1 MLTNRSSATRLR
13 ARLGNRSE
21 LSRAQAIAQHW
32 ATLPS
37 GPLAEIADLIELEL
51 SIPFG
56 LLRPDDSLERLLAPF
71 PLGNP
76 LTWLW
81 AEAALEDGIS
91 EINYQLAAR
100 SQDRSRP
107 APATVGELLAQWCRT
122 AV

>member
-13 ARLGNRSE
+13 ARLADRTE
-21 LSRAQAIAQHW
+21 LSRAQAIAQYW
-32 ATLPS
+32 ATLPP

-51 SIPFG
+51 SLPFG
-56 LLRPDDSLERLLAPF
+56 LLRPDDSLRRLLAPF

-100 SQDRSRP
+100 SQNRHSP
-107 APATVGELLAQWCRT
+107 APATVGELIAQWCGA